1 MESPKIV
8 DVLTS
13 GLRASAEFTTAAH
26 GGSVTESLL
35 QICGGKRFG
44 GGSMKNHGN
53 KKARVDSLSTVEKE
67 SRYVNLA
74 SQVHILSNH
83 Q

>member
-1 MESPKIV
+1 MN
-8 DVLTS
+8 D
-13 GLRASAEFTTAAH
+13 
-26 GGSVTESLL
+26 
-35 QICGGKRFG
+35 
-44 GGSMKNHGN
+44 HGN
-53 KKARVDSLSTVEKE
+53 KKARVDSLATVEKE